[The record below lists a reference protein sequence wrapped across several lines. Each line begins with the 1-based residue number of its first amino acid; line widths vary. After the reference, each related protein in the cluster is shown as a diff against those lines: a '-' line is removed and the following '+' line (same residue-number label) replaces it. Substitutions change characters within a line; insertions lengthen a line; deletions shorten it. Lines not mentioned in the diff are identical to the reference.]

1 MNVAIVA
8 VYLTLGMSVLIACS
22 SSATTGPPPS
32 TPVPSEAESVI
43 AATIVNEHDRVLNAT
58 ITEKAA
64 WKDGKDIFV
73 AVIVTD
79 GVRNA
84 EANFLIDRILRQL
97 EETVEGDNISFSIT
111 LSRADGT
118 VLVSMVTDPI
128 DRFLDKEDRR

>member
-32 TPVPSEAESVI
+32 TLVPSEAESVI
-43 AATIVNEHDRVLNAT
+43 AATIVNEHDMVLNAT

-128 DRFLDKEDRR
+128 DRFLDKED